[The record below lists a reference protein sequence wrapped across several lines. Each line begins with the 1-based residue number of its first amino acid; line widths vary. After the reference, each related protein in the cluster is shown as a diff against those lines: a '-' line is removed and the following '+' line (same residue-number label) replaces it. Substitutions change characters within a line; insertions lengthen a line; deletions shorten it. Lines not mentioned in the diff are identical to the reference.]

1 MNSAEE
7 AVRAWAVHGRSADFP
22 YALVLGHLRSVGKH
36 FLDAELL
43 RLLDEIRRSVAE
55 SDSDSDSDSNAGA
68 DANAGADLES
78 ESAFPSEGCDGPSF
92 LHKFLDVVL
101 DKYDDR
107 YDYPSYTA
115 LSLLTRPAPA
125 DWREA
130 LRSRDETVLL
140 LLADLVRFG
149 ERASTDTPDA
159 PHDMPPSPELVAKRA
174 RLAVRVMEP
183 AALRTLPSG
192 VVDAVAV
199 AAVPGRTPGG
209 PLAAEILRTAAPE
222 RALALSA
229 SVQPVYVLHDEYLF
243 LRTLQSFE
251 TTFTFMSSALA
262 TAVRRLDDDRP
273 GESAELVG
281 AVADVLKESLPLFSL
296 LATMRPEAFQTFRTF
311 TEGASAIQSAGY
323 KTFESLCST
332 PSLARLASSAYT
344 SVPAVR
350 ERVVN
355 GRATVQGTWHALIA
369 AHRLDPADDAA
380 LRAAAD
386 RLESVHQRWKQTHY
400 RLAVRMIGERSGT
413 GYTQGVPYLAAVLD
427 NRLFP
432 APDRHSA
439 LVG

>member
-1 MNSAEE
+1 MSSTESAPAILPSAAVPASADVVEE
-7 AVRAWAVHGRSADFP
+7 LLAWAVPGKPAEFP
-22 YALVLGHLRSVGKH
+22 YSRVLGHLRSVGKH
-36 FLDAELL
+36 FLATELL
-43 RLLDEIRRSVAE
+43 DLLSEVRDRL
-55 SDSDSDSDSNAGA
+55 
-68 DANAGADLES
+68 
-78 ESAFPSEGCDGPSF
+78 PTSEGQDGPSF
-92 LHKFLDVVL
+92 LRRFLDVVL
-101 DKYDDR
+101 DKHDDR

-115 LSLLTRPAPA
+115 LCLLHRPAAA

-130 LRSRDETVLL
+130 LRSRDEVLL
-140 LLADLVRFG
+140 FLLADLIRF
-149 ERASTDTPDA
+149 EQRALSDTPGA

-174 RLAVRVMEP
+174 RLAVRAMEP
-183 AALRTLPSG
+183 AALRALPAG
-192 VVDAVAV
+192 VVDAAAI

-209 PLAAEILRTAAPE
+209 PLAAEILRTATPE
-222 RALALSA
+222 QALMLTA

-243 LRTLQSFE
+243 LRTLQAFE

-262 TAVRRLDDDRP
+262 TAVRRLDGNRP
-273 GESAELVG
+273 AEAAELVG
-281 AVADVLKESLPLFSL
+281 AVAEVLKESLPLFSL
-296 LATMRPEAFQTFRTF
+296 LATMRPEAFRIFREF

-344 SVPAVR
+344 SVPRVR
-350 ERVVN
+350 ERVMN
-355 GRATVQGTWHALIA
+355 GQATVQGTWHALIA
-369 AHRLDPADDAA
+369 AHGPDAADDAA

-432 APDRHSA
+432 APDRHGA

>member
-1 MNSAEE
+1 MTSAEGARTAIPSPAPP
-7 AVRAWAVHGRSADFP
+7 AVDVVQGLRAWTAPGGPAEFP
-22 YALVLGHLRSVGKH
+22 YTLVLGHLRSVGKH
-36 FLDAELL
+36 FLDDGLL
-43 RLLDEIRRSVAE
+43 RLLDGIRRSLPEPDAE
-55 SDSDSDSDSNAGA
+55 SRD
-68 DANAGADLES
+68 E
-78 ESAFPSEGCDGPSF
+78 PTF
-92 LHKFLDVVL
+92 LRRFLDVVL
-101 DKYDDR
+101 DKHDGR
-107 YDYPSYTA
+107 YDYASYTA

-125 DWREA
+125 DRREA
-130 LRSRDETVLL
+130 LRSRDEAVLL
-140 LLADLVRFG
+140 LLADLMRFG
-149 ERASTDTPDA
+149 ERASGDTPDA
-159 PHDMPPSPELVAKRA
+159 PHGMPPSAELVAKRA

-183 AALRTLPSG
+183 AALRALAPG
-192 VVDAVAV
+192 VVDAAAV
-199 AAVPGRTPGG
+199 ASVPGRTPGG
-209 PLAAEILRTAAPE
+209 PLAAEILRSAPPE
-222 RALALSA
+222 QTLVLSA

-262 TAVRRLDDDRP
+262 TAVRLLDGGRP
-273 GESAELVG
+273 RESAEHVG
-281 AVADVLKESLPLFSL
+281 TVADVLKESLPLFSL

-344 SVPAVR
+344 SVPPVR

-355 GRATVQGTWHALIA
+355 GQATVQGTWHALIA

-413 GYTQGVPYLAAVLD
+413 GYTQGVPYLAAVLE